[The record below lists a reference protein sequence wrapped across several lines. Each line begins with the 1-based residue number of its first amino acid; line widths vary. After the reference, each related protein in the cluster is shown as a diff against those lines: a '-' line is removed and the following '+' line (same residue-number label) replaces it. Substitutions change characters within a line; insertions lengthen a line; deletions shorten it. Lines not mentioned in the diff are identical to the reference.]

1 MSVGAIEH
9 VLVLADDI
17 DATRD
22 FYCSALGLS
31 VGDRPP
37 LAFPGHWLYAPGV
50 RGACVHVAERRAYAA
65 HAAGLGLRVPERDP
79 GVGPVD
85 HVAFSA
91 GNWEAVL
98 ERLSEAGID
107 AVTNAVPGGPRQVFF
122 EDPNGVRVEI
132 SVWDLDADGANG
144 TRG

>member
-1 MSVGAIEH
+1 MTGVGSIEH

-17 DATRD
+17 ERTRD
-22 FYCSALGLS
+22 WYCTVVGLS

-37 LAFPGHWLYAPGV
+37 LAFPGYWLYADPGT
-50 RGACVHVAERRAYAA
+50 GSACVHIAERRSYAA
-65 HAAGLGLRVPERDP
+65 HAADIGLRVPARDP

-91 GNWEAVL
+91 ADWDELMARL
-98 ERLSEAGID
+98 ERHGVA
-107 AVTNAVPGGPRQVFF
+107 AVTNAVPGGPRQAFV

-132 SVWDLDADGANG
+132 SVRDPERQA
-144 TRG
+144 R